1 MKSNIT
7 EGLRSNSL
15 DHLILP
21 MLTVDE
27 YESKI
32 DDKRVIVVGFFVF
45 DQDPAYDLSGFID
58 SSTDKILD
66 TEVSPAPTPEGY
78 YITFVE
84 ILRNKEFTKVLLQLL
99 GEIENLSD
107 ITAWQMQVPHQAEPI
122 DISTETINEYIIL
135 DPNDIEDSVDVNT
148 SNIKKK
154 KKNAKLSEDVD
165 FWKLADLDHVSF
177 DDEYISFTKNNK
189 SWTYQVSADI
199 PITNINLLETQD
211 AAILQSLLGHAYNV
225 YRMSDVLVVES
236 NQSVKVLKI
245 VD

>member
-7 EGLRSNSL
+7 EGLRSKSL

-21 MLTVDE
+21 LLTIDE

-84 ILRNKEFTKVLLQLL
+84 ILRNKEFPTVLLQLL
-99 GEIENLSD
+99 NEIENLCD
-107 ITAWQMQVPHQAEPI
+107 ITAWQMQVPHHAEPI
-122 DISTETINEYIIL
+122 DISNENINEYVVL
-135 DPNDIEDSVDVNT
+135 NPDDVEYSVDVST

-154 KKNAKLSEDVD
+154 KKDAKLSEDAD
-165 FWKLADLDHVSF
+165 FWKLADIDQVSF
-177 DDEYISFTKNNK
+177 DNERVSFTKNNK
-189 SWTYQVSADI
+189 SWTYQISEDI
-199 PITNINLLETQD
+199 PITNINLLETQEV
-211 AAILQSLLGHAYNV
+211 AILQSLLGPAYNV
-225 YRMSDVLVVES
+225 YRMRDSLVVES